1 MKITW
6 LQKMDNDHLDS
17 VWYGGDIVNIRVNRR
32 YDVVITAAGDIRAEI
47 KGGYYCDKN
56 NGGMFVEYL
65 NENGIHSDKE
75 LKEAIQNG
83 DIEFKDNNWFELI
96 IWDKKKRDY
105 VDYYDN
111 VVDLEPNDNFKW
123 VKDYVK
129 CAM

>member
-6 LQKMDNDHLDS
+6 LQKIDKDHLDS
-17 VWYGGDIVNIRVNRR
+17 IWYGGDMVSIRVNRR
-32 YDVVITAAGDIRAEI
+32 YDVIITAAGDIRATI
-47 KGGYYCDKN
+47 KGEDYKDKN

-65 NENGIHSDKE
+65 NENGIHNDKE
-75 LKEAIQNG
+75 LQEAIENG
-83 DIEFKDNNWFELI
+83 DVVFENNNWFELI

-123 VKDYVK
+123 AKDYVK
-129 CAM
+129 CAI